1 MSTPAGNRGRVT
13 FTSGGGE
20 SPGEGG
26 DGAQSR
32 VNAGGEEAAKLTGA
46 LPIFVQRRGEA
57 RGRALSAFE
66 AGAKQKNAPYKPH
79 GSMEP
84 SYLSVVDVC

>member
-46 LPIFVQRRGEA
+46 LPIKRSPGEGSQCV
-57 RGRALSAFE
+57 RGRSE
-66 AGAKQKNAPYKPH
+66 TKNAPYKPH